1 MFDERQLPE
10 RRDAVAPDGSD
21 VRLLLTLDGG
31 SVAHFQLPPG
41 HTSVAVRH
49 RTVEEI
55 WVFLSG
61 HGVMWRR
68 DDLREAELPVGPGTA
83 VTIPAGTDFQ
93 FRADAGV
100 EPLAAIGVTM
110 PPWPGDGEAIRAAGT
125 WDATVPPGPGL
136 FDE

>member
-10 RRDAVAPDGSD
+10 ERDAVAPDGSD

-31 SVAHFQLPPG
+31 SAAHFQLPPG
-41 HTSVAVRH
+41 QTSVAVRH

-68 DDLREAELPVGPGTA
+68 DDEREAQLPVGPGSA
-83 VTIPAGTDFQ
+83 VTIPVGTDFQ

-110 PPWPGDGEAIRAAGT
+110 PPWPGDGEAIRAVGT
-125 WDATVPPGPGL
+125 WEATVPPGPGL
-136 FDE
+136 VDE